1 MIAPRWHGVL
11 SRARGAD
18 SCPPCSVCEDV
29 NAVATLSTS
38 LPLLPEFSGKVEEQ
52 LRLRRDV
59 AEPGRRPK
67 GDAVGPLDV
76 LEPRIRLMLDLGAVP
91 ARVLL
96 RGEEQLL
103 VQLRDGLLGRLSDES
118 LGDVRDRVP
127 RDQERRS
134 SCLVRRANRSDDVVG
149 VVEQVTTRVVMAIGA
164 CDFAITQR
172 DRRDLIGPPPST
184 EL

>member
-1 MIAPRWHGVL
+1 VL
-11 SRARGAD
+11 LRARVVD

-29 NAVATLSTS
+29 NAVAILSTS

-91 ARVLL
+91 APVLL
-96 RGEEQLL
+96 RGDEEFQ
-103 VQLRDGLLGRLSDES
+103 VQLRD
-118 LGDVRDRVP
+118 VAHPNRDATDAAASAP
-127 RDQERRS
+127 ARRS
-134 SCLVRRANRSDDVVG
+134 PCTLPRA
-149 VVEQVTTRVVMAIGA
+149 
-164 CDFAITQR
+164 
-172 DRRDLIGPPPST
+172 L
-184 EL
+184 